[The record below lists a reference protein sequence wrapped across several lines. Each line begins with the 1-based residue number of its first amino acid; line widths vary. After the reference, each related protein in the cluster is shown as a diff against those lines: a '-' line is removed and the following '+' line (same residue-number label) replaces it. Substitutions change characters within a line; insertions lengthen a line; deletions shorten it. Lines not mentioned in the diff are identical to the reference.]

1 MAILKT
7 LDLEVN
13 YGVVE
18 AVRKVSVS
26 VEAGEITA
34 VLGANGAGK
43 TSLLSAISGLVKP
56 SGGGVL
62 LRGEPITG
70 QKASS
75 NVRRGL
81 VHVPEG
87 RRIIAPLSVE
97 ENLLLGGYTAKPRER
112 AERIQQVYE
121 IFPRLV
127 ERKDSLGGL
136 LSGGEQQMLAF
147 GRALMAGPQ
156 VLLLDEPSMGLA
168 PIMVDVILDNVT
180 KMAEAGIGILM
191 VEQNAA
197 AVMEIASYL
206 YIMDRGRVV
215 MEGTAA
221 QMAQDESVVRA
232 YLGLEDLEDLE
243 DSTAGTEPESISGPG
258 EGDRQ

>member
-1 MAILKT
+1 MTVLKT
-7 LDLEVN
+7 LDLEVR

-18 AVRKVSVS
+18 AVRRVSVS
-26 VEAGEITA
+26 VEEGQITA

-43 TSLLSAISGLVKP
+43 TSLLSAISGIVKP
-56 SGGGVL
+56 SRGGVL
-62 LRGEPITG
+62 LRGEPVTG
-70 QKASS
+70 QKASD

-97 ENLLLGGYTAKPRER
+97 ENLLLGGYTASARDR
-112 AERIQQVYE
+112 AERMAQVYE

-127 ERKDSLGGL
+127 ERRQSPGGL

-147 GRALMAGPQ
+147 GRALMAGPR

-168 PIMVDVILDNVT
+168 PIMVDVIFENVT
-180 KMAEAGIGILM
+180 RMAESGIGILM
-191 VEQNAA
+191 VEQNAS

-215 MEGTAA
+215 MEGTAE
-221 QMAQDESVVRA
+221 QMTQDEGVVRA
-232 YLGLEDLEDLE
+232 YLGLEELEE
-243 DSTAGTEPESISGPG
+243 RA
-258 EGDRQ
+258 

>member
-1 MAILKT
+1 MAILET
-7 LDLEVN
+7 QEIEVR
-13 YGVVE
+13 YGVIE

-26 VEAGEITA
+26 VEEGKITG

-56 SGGGVL
+56 AGGAVR
-62 LRGEPITG
+62 LRGDSITG
-70 QKASS
+70 HKASN

-97 ENLLLGGYTAKPRER
+97 ENLLLGGYTASAKER
-112 AERIQQVYE
+112 AERLQRVYE

-127 ERKDSLGGL
+127 DRKTQFGGL

-147 GRALMAGPQ
+147 GRALMAGPA

-168 PIMVDVILDNVT
+168 PIMVDVILENVT
-180 KMAEAGIGILM
+180 RMTEAGIGILM
-191 VEQNAA
+191 VEQNAL
-197 AVMEIASYL
+197 AVLEIASYVF
-206 YIMDRGRVV
+206 IMDRGQVV
-215 MEGTAA
+215 MEGTPS
-221 QMAQDESVVRA
+221 QMAQDEGMVRA
-232 YLGLEDLEDLE
+232 YLGLEEL
-243 DSTAGTEPESISGPG
+243 
-258 EGDRQ
+258 EGDDHGDG